1 MLNSRLIV
9 RRWFVVLLCL
19 SFAPRSFSRQ
29 SKVNATGDAADVL
42 ALEQKIE
49 KAVVEGD
56 VSFADSV
63 LSSDFHFR
71 HGDGWVR
78 GEKTG
83 GMEDNKAAFL
93 KRVAEKEY
101 LVHDLDN
108 VKVEMHGDIALTYG
122 RYVSLFMPKD
132 RNPNVPGS
140 LSTIWFE
147 RVYAKRN
154 GRWQFLSHRTVHGPT
169 VSPAGID
176 PTQLLPSQA
185 ASYVP
190 GLPRI
195 QVKAETYPPES

>member
-1 MLNSRLIV
+1 LRMLAGV
-9 RRWFVVLLCL
+9 FLCL
-19 SFAPRSFSRQ
+19 LLLALTRTLGAQ
-29 SKVNATGDAADVL
+29 SVNATGDAAEVL

-49 KAVVEGD
+49 AAVVKGD
-56 VSFADSV
+56 VAFADSV

-83 GMEDNKAAFL
+83 GMEDDKAAFL
-93 KRVAEKEY
+93 KRIADKEY

-108 VKVEMHGDIALTYG
+108 VKIEMHGDIAITYG
-122 RYVSLFMPKD
+122 RYVSLFMPKNRD
-132 RNPNVPGS
+132 TTVPGS

-154 GRWQFLSHRTVHGPT
+154 GHWQFLSHRTVHGPT

-176 PTQLLPSQA
+176 PTQILPSQA
-185 ASYVP
+185 ASYVT
-190 GLPRI
+190 GLPRVS
-195 QVKAETYPPES
+195 VKAETY